1 MEWDA
6 IAPTTK
12 THSAKTNN
20 IKKKKKKK
28 KKIQVTQLNF
38 ATALENLTKST
49 YKLSIKALDYSIL

>member
-20 IKKKKKKK
+20 INKKK